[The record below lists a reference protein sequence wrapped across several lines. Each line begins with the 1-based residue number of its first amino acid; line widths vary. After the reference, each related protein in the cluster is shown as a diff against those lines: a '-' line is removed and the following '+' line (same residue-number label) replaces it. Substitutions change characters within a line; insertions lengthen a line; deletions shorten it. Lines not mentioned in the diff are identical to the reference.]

1 MSSPLRALGRVL
13 VYAILTFTL
22 LPVQVIAVKAN
33 LRLATT
39 LPVFYHRLCARI
51 LGFSIRTHGRA
62 ETDGPS
68 LYVCNHISYADI
80 PILGALL
87 PASFVAK
94 SEVATWPFFGT
105 LARLQRSVFIDRHG
119 RRATEHRDEMVRRLE
134 TGANL
139 ILFAEGTSSNGNVVL
154 PFKSALFSVAEIRPS
169 ERPLPVRPVS
179 IAYTRLDGMP
189 IGRAMRPL
197 FAWYGDAPLLTHCWS
212 AVGLGRITVDVV
224 FHEPVT
230 IEQFGS
236 RKKLADHCFEVVS
249 EGVSAANSGRLELL
263 AGPNGQAWPAERS
276 ETPRRAAARP
286 GSEGVA
292 GGTPLAAAPARTV
305 GSEEAAP
312 DKALSQSGSP
322 AG

>member
-1 MSSPLRALGRVL
+1 MSSPFRAFGRVL
-13 VYAILTFTL
+13 VYAILTLVL
-22 LPVQVIAVKAN
+22 LPVQAIAVRAN
-33 LRLATT
+33 LRLATA
-39 LPVFYHRLCARI
+39 LPVFYHRLCACI

-105 LARLQRSVFIDRHG
+105 LARLQRSVFIDRQG
-119 RRATEHRDEMVRRLE
+119 RRTTANRDEMVRRLE
-134 TGANL
+134 AGANL
-139 ILFAEGTSSNGNVVL
+139 VLFAEGTSSNGNVVL
-154 PFKSALFSVAEIRPS
+154 PFKSALFSVAQIRPR
-169 ERPLPVRPVS
+169 EQPLPVRPVS

-197 FAWYGDAPLLTHCWS
+197 FAWYGDAELVPHCWS

-263 AGPNGQAWPAERS
+263 ADRSGEGAPAERS
-276 ETPRRAAARP
+276 GSPRHAAERP
-286 GSEGVA
+286 GSEGAA
-292 GGTPLAAAPARTV
+292 GGTPLAAGPAR
-305 GSEEAAP
+305 
-312 DKALSQSGSP
+312 ALSRSGSP

>member
-13 VYAILTFTL
+13 VYALLTLAL
-22 LPVQVIAVKAN
+22 LPVQIVAVRAN
-33 LRLATT
+33 LRLATA
-39 LPVFYHRLCARI
+39 LPVFYHRLCVRI
-51 LGFSIRTHGRA
+51 LGFSVCVSGRA

-80 PILGALL
+80 PILGGLL

-94 SEVATWPFFGT
+94 SEVADWPFFGT

-119 RRATEHRDEMVRRLE
+119 RRAVEHRDEMVRRLE
-134 TGANL
+134 AGANL

-154 PFKSALFSVAEIRPS
+154 PFKSALFSVAQIRPGD
-169 ERPLPVRPVS
+169 RPLPVRPVS

-197 FAWYGDAPLLTHCWS
+197 FAWYGDASLLAHCWS

-236 RKKLADHCFEVVS
+236 RKKLADHCFDVVS
-249 EGVSAANSGRLELL
+249 RGVSAANSGRLETL
-263 AGPNGQAWPAERS
+263 AARGGDAPPAGRS
-276 ETPRRAAARP
+276 RAGRGAAAL
-286 GSEGVA
+286 GE
-292 GGTPLAAAPARTV
+292 
-305 GSEEAAP
+305 
-312 DKALSQSGSP
+312 SGPVVS
-322 AG
+322 